1 MSGSAT
7 SPTKS
12 KTGTVIALASL
23 IFAGDRLDPD
33 RITALLGV
41 QPTTAYRKGG
51 VYRRSR
57 GHEARGRT
65 GLWLLSSKMHV
76 LSADLSDHLAYLAGV
91 FNPDNGRDLI
101 GPIRAVMRE
110 AGLEAEISCFWHG
123 EHGAE
128 PPVIPESIRAAF
140 ARLGATIETD
150 FDTD

>member
-1 MSGSAT
+1 MPGSAAST
-7 SPTKS
+7 TKS
-12 KTGTVIALASL
+12 RASALIASASL

-41 QPTTAYRKGG
+41 QPTTAYRKGE

-76 LSADLSDHLAYLAGV
+76 PGAELSDHLAYLRSVLKLEDDTG
-91 FNPDNGRDLI
+91 LSES
-101 GPIRAVMRE
+101 IRAVMRE
-110 AGLEAEISCFWHG
+110 GDLEAEVSCFWYG
-123 EHGAE
+123 EHGASE
-128 PPVIPESIRAAF
+128 PEIPEDIRAAF
-140 ARLGATIETD
+140 SQIGATIETD

>member
-1 MSGSAT
+1 MAS
-7 SPTKS
+7 
-12 KTGTVIALASL
+12 ASL

-41 QPTTAYRKGG
+41 QPTTAYRKGE

-65 GLWLLSSKMHV
+65 GLWLLSSKTHV
-76 LSADLSDHLAYLAGV
+76 LSAELSNHLAYLASLL
-91 FNPDNGRDLI
+91 NPDDGRDLV
-101 GPIRAVMRE
+101 GPIRRAMHE

-128 PPVIPESIRAAF
+128 PPVISEEVRAAF
-140 ARLGATIETD
+140 ARIGATIETD

>member
-1 MSGSAT
+1 VIT
-7 SPTKS
+7 S
-12 KTGTVIALASL
+12 ASL

-33 RITALLGV
+33 RITALLRV
-41 QPTTAYRKGG
+41 QPTTAYRKGE

-65 GLWLLSSKMHV
+65 GLWLLSSKTHV
-76 LSADLSDHLAYLAGV
+76 RSAELSDHLAYLARV
-91 FNPDNGRDLI
+91 LNPDDGKDLI
-101 GPIRAVMRE
+101 GPIRAVMHE
-110 AGLEAEISCFWHG
+110 AGLEAEVSCFWHG

-128 PPVIPESIRAAF
+128 PPVIPEEIRAAF

>member
-7 SPTKS
+7 STTKS
-12 KTGTVIALASL
+12 KTGAVIASASL

-41 QPTTAYRKGG
+41 QPTTAYRKGE

-65 GLWLLSSKMHV
+65 GLWLLSSKTHV
-76 LSADLSDHLAYLAGV
+76 SSAELSDHLVYLAGV
-91 FNPDNGRDLI
+91 LNPADGKDLI
-101 GPIRAVMRE
+101 GPIRAVMHE
-110 AGLEAEISCFWHG
+110 AGLEAEVSCFWHG

-128 PPVIPESIRAAF
+128 PPVIPEEILAVF
-140 ARLGATIETD
+140 ARIGATIETD